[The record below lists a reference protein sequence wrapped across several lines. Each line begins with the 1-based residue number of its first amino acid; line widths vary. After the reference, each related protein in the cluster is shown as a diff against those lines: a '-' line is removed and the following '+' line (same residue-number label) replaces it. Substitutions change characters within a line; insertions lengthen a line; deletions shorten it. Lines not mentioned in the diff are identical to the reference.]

1 MSFKDVLKSALTN
14 GFASTTV
21 STKEV
26 VVCLGMVSLLA
37 VYIFFVY
44 RFITRKEFYNKNF
57 NIAVAA
63 IAIVTASVI
72 LTLQTNVAISL
83 GTVGALSI
91 VRFRTAV
98 KDPMDLIFLFWGVAV
113 GIICGAGYGEIAIFT
128 SFTLTI
134 GILILNALPIAKAP
148 MILVINATDYAAETK
163 IIDVVKKYSKY
174 NKVKSRNLRSG
185 SIDMIIE
192 VRVKEESKLVQ
203 DIMKVNTVTA
213 ASLMS
218 HDGEVTF

>member
-1 MSFKDVLKSALTN
+1 MSFKDVLKSALMN

-26 VVCLGMVSLLA
+26 VVCLGIVGLLA

-63 IAIVTASVI
+63 IAIITASVI

-98 KDPMDLIFLFWGVAV
+98 KDPMDLIFLFWGVAA
-113 GIICGAGYGEIAIFT
+113 GIICGAGYAEIAILT
-128 SFTLTI
+128 SLALTI

-148 MILVINATDYAAETK
+148 MILVINASDYAAEAK

-174 NKVKSRNLRSG
+174 NKVKSRNLRTG
-185 SIDMIIE
+185 NMDMIIE

-203 DIMKVNTVTA
+203 DIMNVKAVTA

>member
-1 MSFKDVLKSALTN
+1 MSLTEILKSGLMN
-14 GFASTTV
+14 GYASTVV

-26 VVCLGMVSLLA
+26 LVCLGITSILA
-37 VYIFFVY
+37 LYIFFVY

-63 IAIVTASVI
+63 LAVVTASVI

-91 VRFRTAV
+91 VRFRTAI
-98 KDPMDLIFLFWGVAV
+98 KDPMDLVFLFWAVAD
-113 GIICGAGYGEIAIFT
+113 GIICGAGYAEIAILT
-128 SFTLTI
+128 SLALTV
-134 GILILNALPIAKAP
+134 GILILNAVPIAKAP
-148 MILVINATDYAAETK
+148 MILVINASDYNSEAK

-174 NKVKSRNLRSG
+174 NKVKSRNLRPG
-185 SIDMIIE
+185 SLDMIIE
-192 VRVKEESKLVQ
+192 VRVKEESELVQ
-203 DIMKVNTVTA
+203 SIMNINTVTA
-213 ASLMS
+213 ATLMS

>member
-1 MSFKDVLKSALTN
+1 MSLKDVLKSALMN
-14 GFASTTV
+14 GYASTTV

-26 VVCLGMVSLLA
+26 VVCLGIVGILA
-37 VYIFFVY
+37 IYIFFVY
-44 RFITRKEFYNKNF
+44 RFLTRKEFYNKNF

-63 IAIVTASVI
+63 IAVVTASVI

-91 VRFRTAV
+91 VRFRTAI

-113 GIICGAGYGEIAIFT
+113 GIICGAGYAEIAILT
-128 SFTLTI
+128 SLALTI
-134 GILILNALPIAKAP
+134 GILILNAIPVSKAP
-148 MILVINATDYAAETK
+148 MLLVVNASDYGAEAQIMNT
-163 IIDVVKKYSKY
+163 VKTYSKY
-174 NKVKSRNLRSG
+174 NKVKSRNLRND

-192 VRVKEESKLVQ
+192 VRTKEETELVQ
-203 DIMKVNTVTA
+203 QIMRIKEVTA
-213 ASLMS
+213 TSLMS

>member
-1 MSFKDVLKSALTN
+1 MN
-14 GFASTTV
+14 GYASTTV

-26 VVCLGMVSLLA
+26 VVCLGIVGILA
-37 VYIFFVY
+37 IYIFFVY
-44 RFITRKEFYNKNF
+44 RFLTRKEFYNKNF

-63 IAIVTASVI
+63 IAVVTASVI

-91 VRFRTAV
+91 VRFRTAI

-113 GIICGAGYGEIAIFT
+113 GIICGAGYAEIAILT
-128 SFTLTI
+128 SLALTI
-134 GILILNALPIAKAP
+134 GILILNAIPVAKAP
-148 MILVINATDYAAETK
+148 MLLVVNASDYGAEAQIMNT
-163 IIDVVKKYSKY
+163 VKTYSKY
-174 NKVKSRNLRSG
+174 NKVKSRNLRND

-192 VRVKEESKLVQ
+192 VRTKEETELVQ
-203 DIMKVNTVTA
+203 QIMRIKEVTA
-213 ASLMS
+213 TSLMS

>member
-1 MSFKDVLKSALTN
+1 MSFKDVLKSALMN

-128 SFTLTI
+128 SFALTI
-134 GILILNALPIAKAP
+134 GILVLNALPIAKAP
-148 MILVINATDYAAETK
+148 MILVINASDYGAEAN

-203 DIMKVNTVTA
+203 DIMKVKTVTA

>member
-1 MSFKDVLKSALTN
+1 MSLSEILKSGLMS
-14 GFASTTV
+14 GYASTVV

-26 VVCLGMVSLLA
+26 LVCLGITTIIA

-44 RFITRKEFYNKNF
+44 RFMTRKEFYNKNF

-91 VRFRTAV
+91 VRFRTAI
-98 KDPMDLIFLFWGVAV
+98 KDPMDLVFLFWAVAD
-113 GIICGAGYGEIAIFT
+113 GIICGAGYAEIAILT
-128 SFTLTI
+128 SLALTV
-134 GILILNALPIAKAP
+134 GILVLNAVPIAKAP
-148 MILVINATDYAAETK
+148 MILVINASDYNSEAK

-174 NKVKSRNLRSG
+174 NKVKSRNLRPG
-185 SIDMIIE
+185 SLDMIIE
-192 VRVKEESKLVQ
+192 VRVKEETDLVQ
-203 DIMKVNTVTA
+203 SIMSINTVTA
-213 ASLMS
+213 ATLMS

>member
-1 MSFKDVLKSALTN
+1 MSFKDVLKSALMN

-57 NIAVAA
+57 NISVAA

-134 GILILNALPIAKAP
+134 GILVLNALPIAKAP
-148 MILVINATDYAAETK
+148 MILVINASDYGAEAK

-203 DIMKVNTVTA
+203 DIMKVKTVTA

>member
-1 MSFKDVLKSALTN
+1 MSLKEVLKSALIN
-14 GFASTTV
+14 GYASTTV

-26 VVCLGMVSLLA
+26 LVCLGIVGILA
-37 VYIFFVY
+37 IYIFFVY

-63 IAIVTASVI
+63 IAVVTASVI

-91 VRFRTAV
+91 VRFRTAI

-113 GIICGAGYGEIAIFT
+113 GIICGAGYAEIAIFT
-128 SFTLTI
+128 SLALTI
-134 GILILNALPIAKAP
+134 GILFLNAIPVAKAP
-148 MILVINATDYAAETK
+148 MLLIISASDYEAENSILE
-163 IIDVVKKYSKY
+163 VVKKYSQN
-174 NKVKSRNLRSG
+174 NKVKSRNLRSD
-185 SIDMIIE
+185 SLDMVIE
-192 VRVKEESKLVQ
+192 VRTKKETELVQ
-203 DIMKVNTVTA
+203 QVIKVKNVNS